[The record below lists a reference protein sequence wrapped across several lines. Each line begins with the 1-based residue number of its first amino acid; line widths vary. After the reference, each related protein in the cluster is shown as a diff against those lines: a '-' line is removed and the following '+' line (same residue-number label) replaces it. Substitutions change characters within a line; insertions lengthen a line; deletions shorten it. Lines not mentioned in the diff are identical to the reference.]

1 MSRVCFADLWRLQ
14 SILTDHHHH
23 HDHTTPQLRSGAE
36 IKKLFSEATQ
46 SRHIS
51 GGGGGVQS
59 SAAAASAFLAPAAAS
74 APSP

>member
-1 MSRVCFADLWRLQ
+1 MLRVWVGDLWRLQ
-14 SILTDHHHH
+14 PILTDYLHR
-23 HDHTTPQLRSGAE
+23 HTTPQLRSGAE

>member
-1 MSRVCFADLWRLQ
+1 MALRTSLPTNLPNHPTQ
-14 SILTDHHHH
+14 
-23 HDHTTPQLRSGAE
+23 QLRSGAE

-51 GGGGGVQS
+51 GSGVQPP
-59 SAAAASAFLAPAAAS
+59 SAFLAAAAA